1 MKNKINV
8 TVIIPVHT
16 HKIDDFNEYLRKA
29 LLSINAND
37 ALPEKVLIVAP
48 TDDTDNG
55 ETLLYLVDWLKAFRE
70 SEGIQELDIEVIG
83 NTTGSFDFASQINA
97 VVYGTKMNTE
107 YFSFLE
113 FDDEY
118 SNLWFHNVA
127 AYMKEYPNVGIFLPI
142 ISDVSATGVY
152 LGYTNEVAWAY
163 EFTDKHGYIDHE
175 TMKDYPNFN
184 PDGMVMKVAEFKRI
198 GGYKKNFRLTF
209 NLEFLLRACD
219 QGLPVFVI
227 PKIGYK
233 HVNMRPNSLFWNYKY
248 ADDKLAPEETD
259 FWMEAA
265 QKEYYYLDDRPI
277 QYIPNKTTETI

>member
-1 MKNKINV
+1 MKDKINV
-8 TVIIPVHT
+8 TVIIPIHSC
-16 HKIDDFNEYLRKA
+16 KDENFGNYLKNA
-29 LLSINAND
+29 ITSIASND
-37 ALPEKVLIVAP
+37 VLPEKVLMVLPADS
-48 TDDTDNG
+48 DDILSEISKLNID
-55 ETLLYLVDWLKAFRE
+55 ELLF
-70 SEGIQELDIEVIG
+70 ELNVERI
-83 NTTGSFDFASQINA
+83 NNTGSSDFASQINFG
-97 VVYGTKMNTE
+97 VSKVETE

-209 NLEFLLRACD
+209 NLEFLLRSCD